1 MSRNSSKRI
10 EKIQCIYFVT
20 MHYFEYTKYSKRF
33 CTFLIYLPWTI
44 DESAPCWSI
53 SDSKQHNVKDTMSKN
68 INFFIL
74 LRGSMYPEFQC
85 IVICQKRLVLFNQQ
99 PITLTLLRS
108 KISFLFTMILNLYS
122 RVTTLLFIFL
132 YIYRMCFHFFS
143 LFRLLTEML
152 CLKKQM

>member
-1 MSRNSSKRI
+1 MLLCLGI
-10 EKIQCIYFVT
+10 LLKIKGLNILILWLNAIFELINFINCLYFYPV
-20 MHYFEYTKYSKRF
+20 YVPSTK
-33 CTFLIYLPWTI
+33 

-53 SDSKQHNVKDTMSKN
+53 SDSKHNVKDTMSKN
-68 INFFIL
+68 INFFI

-132 YIYRMCFHFFS
+132 CIYKECVSISFHF
-143 LFRLLTEML
+143 FRLLTEL
-152 CLKKQM
+152 

>member
-1 MSRNSSKRI
+1 MFTLIIFIRKPINLPSTI
-10 EKIQCIYFVT
+10 E
-20 MHYFEYTKYSKRF
+20 
-33 CTFLIYLPWTI
+33 
-44 DESAPCWSI
+44 ESAPCWSI
-53 SDSKQHNVKDTMSKN
+53 SDSKHNAKDTMSKN

-74 LRGSMYPEFQC
+74 WASRYPEFQC

-132 YIYRMCFHFFS
+132 CIYGMCFHFFS

>member
-1 MSRNSSKRI
+1 
-10 EKIQCIYFVT
+10 
-20 MHYFEYTKYSKRF
+20 
-33 CTFLIYLPWTI
+33 
-44 DESAPCWSI
+44 
-53 SDSKQHNVKDTMSKN
+53 MSKN

-132 YIYRMCFHFFS
+132 YIYRMCFYFFS
-143 LFRLLTEML
+143 LFSSFNWDVMSKKTNVAGYWNTLLIVMRLPFIIKWKVVIFHLTLSDLNFYKVLTKSQINGFYASEA
-152 CLKKQM
+152 